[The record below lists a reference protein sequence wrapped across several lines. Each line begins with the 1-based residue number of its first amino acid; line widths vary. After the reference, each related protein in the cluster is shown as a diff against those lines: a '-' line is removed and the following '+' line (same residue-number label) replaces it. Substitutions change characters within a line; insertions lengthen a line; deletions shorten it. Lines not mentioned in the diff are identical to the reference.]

1 MRSCLLSLAAA
12 AVLCGNATL
21 TPGCHSKDNIPV
33 APAPLRPE
41 PESDR
46 DTGTRNTR
54 VDCDPADPEREPQA
68 LPFDERSIDEAQ
80 DRAEEGVSKLREA
93 ETGEMLQSRREG
105 LITDAVFKFISAL
118 QADPYN
124 VRASYN
130 LAAAYARIG
139 RRQCSINLLTRIIQM
154 RKHSSRKAEVERSL
168 DRLLGRGNATLDPDF
183 NDMRSDDRFRTMIRN
198 MCAGTND
205 PICVHGR

>member
-1 MRSCLLSLAAA
+1 MRLRVLLLIAAA
-12 AVLCGNATL
+12 GLSSATTL
-21 TPGCHSKDNIPV
+21 TTGCHSKDNIPV

-41 PESDR
+41 PEPDR
-46 DTGTRNTR
+46 DLANRNTR
-54 VDCDPADPEREPQA
+54 VDCDPVDPTLELPA
-68 LPFDERSIDEAQ
+68 LKYDERQPDEAQ
-80 DRAEEGVSKLREA
+80 DRAEQAVAMLREA
-93 ETGEMLQSRREG
+93 ETGEMPQSRREG
-105 LITDAVFKFISAL
+105 LIRDAVFNFIGAL

-139 RRQCSINLLTRIIQM
+139 RKQCSLNLLSRIIQM
-154 RKHSSRKAEVERSL
+154 RKHGSRKVEVEKSL

-183 NDMRSDDRFRTMIRN
+183 NDMRGDDRFRSMIRN

-205 PICVHGR
+205 PTCVHGR

>member
-1 MRSCLLSLAAA
+1 MHNRLNMLVAAVVLSAAA
-12 AVLCGNATL
+12 ILPAACR
-21 TPGCHSKDNIPV
+21 SKDNIPV

-41 PESDR
+41 PAPER
-46 DTGTRNTR
+46 DTGVRNTR
-54 VDCDPADPEREPQA
+54 IDCDPADPDREPQA
-68 LPFDERSIDEAQ
+68 LAFDERSIDEAQ
-80 DRAEEGVSKLREA
+80 DRADEGVAKLREA

-139 RRQCSINLLTRIIQM
+139 RRQCSINLLGRIIQM
-154 RKHSSRKAEVERSL
+154 RKHASRKAEVDKSL

-205 PICVHGR
+205 PACVHGR

>member
-1 MRSCLLSLAAA
+1 MLST
-12 AVLCGNATL
+12 AVLLA
-21 TPGCHSKDNIPV
+21 PSCHSKDNIPV

-41 PESDR
+41 PAPDR
-46 DTGTRNTR
+46 DTGSRNTR
-54 VDCDPADPEREPQA
+54 VDCEPANPEREPQSLA
-68 LPFDERSIDEAQ
+68 FDERSIDEAQ
-80 DRAEEGVSKLREA
+80 DRADEGVAKLREA
-93 ETGEMLQSRREG
+93 ETGEMVQSRREG
-105 LITDAVFKFISAL
+105 LIADAVFKFISAL

-139 RRQCSINLLTRIIQM
+139 RRQCSINLVARIIQM
-154 RKHSSRKAEVERSL
+154 RKHGSRKVEVDKSL

-183 NDMRSDDRFRTMIRN
+183 NDMRSDDRFRAMIRN

-205 PICVHGR
+205 PTCVHGR